1 MSAPLRPH
9 AVIFDLDGT
18 LIDTADEFV
27 AVTCQLL
34 AEYERP
40 PLAADTIRRGVSNG
54 SAGLVSLA
62 LGLSPGDAGWE
73 IARNRFL
80 ELYNTTLGA
89 DSQPYPG
96 LVELVERLAERGI
109 PWGVVTNK
117 LRAYAEPLMAMMP
130 FTTPPG
136 VLVTPDDVRHSKP
149 HPEPLFLACKTLGVL
164 PGRTVYVGDHKRD
177 IDAGRSAG
185 CQTIAAAYGYVELGD
200 DPASWG
206 ADTLV
211 DSSLDLADTLWERI
225 R

>member
-1 MSAPLRPH
+1 MSAPLRPQ

-27 AVTCQLL
+27 AVTHQLL
-34 AEYERP
+34 VEYDRS
-40 PLAADTIRRGVSNG
+40 PLPVDTIRRGVSNG

-73 IARNRFL
+73 TARNRFL
-80 ELYNTTLGA
+80 ELYNATLGD
-89 DSQPYPG
+89 DSRPYPG
-96 LVELVERLAERGI
+96 LAELVEGLVARGI

-117 LRAYAEPLMAMMP
+117 LRAYAEPLLAMMP
-130 FTTPPG
+130 FAAPPG

-149 HPEPLFLACKTLGVL
+149 HPEPLFLACRTLGVL

-177 IDAGRSAG
+177 IDSGRGAG
-185 CQTIAAAYGYVELGD
+185 CQTIAAGYGYIEVGD
-200 DPASWG
+200 DPARWG

-211 DSSLDLADTLWERI
+211 DSSQALADTLWERI